1 MLTEEMRG
9 QLSGW
14 LLGLVTSMGTD
25 SNYPE
30 DNHTTIACQWK
41 LLTDRTA
48 LDAAIAEAEA
58 LDLTPYTAET
68 AQAVTD
74 ALTAAQALPLTATQ
88 GEMDNAADAI
98 RKAISG
104 LKEIVTIDRA
114 ALETAIAQAQQLDL
128 SRYTAGTA
136 QAVTMP

>member
-1 MLTEEMRG
+1 M
-9 QLSGW
+9 
-14 LLGLVTSMGTD
+14 
-25 SNYPE
+25 
-30 DNHTTIACQWK
+30 
-41 LLTDRTA
+41 
-48 LDAAIAEAEA
+48 
-58 LDLTPYTAET
+58 
-68 AQAVTD
+68 TD

-136 QAVTMP
+136 